1 MWLPSASL
9 SPLPTHKLLALA
21 ELKKGPDTNTDR
33 NYTPLQGWIMQMI
46 VIHCFLLL
54 LYNLYY
60 IWQWWVQI
68 CLRMQNSAKLMQNTV
83 ADWRIHC
90 HTLLYCIILFDI
102 VFVFLLATRCICV
115 CNIVFEYWWTSVYC
129 VYLWCKTQRQAG
141 GTPPSVTNKWLPL
154 LLFSISIWKKYKCR
168 KHLKLICSF
177 KMFLF
182 LVAILTQQFQIKIWF
197 RCWTQKTQWQLQI
210 RWCW

>member
-9 SPLPTHKLLALA
+9 SPLPTHKLPALA
-21 ELKKGPDTNTDR
+21 EVKKGPDEKNCQKRHTFHFVQ
-33 NYTPLQGWIMQMI
+33 L
-46 VIHCFLLL
+46 VIHFFLLY

-83 ADWRIHC
+83 PDWRIQC

-141 GTPPSVTNKWLPL
+141 GTPPSVTNKLLPL
-154 LLFSISIWKKYKCR
+154 LLFLISIWNKYKIR
-168 KHLKLICSF
+168 KHFKLIFSF
-177 KMFLF
+177 KMFF
-182 LVAILTQQFQIKIWF
+182 SCGNFNPTVSDQNMI
-197 RCWTQKTQWQLQI
+197 
-210 RWCW
+210 